1 MAEARKVDKRTI
13 GDRRYTFFY
22 TPLTRRKTQRRK
34 PWAAE
39 PAKVKKN
46 A

>member
-1 MAEARKVDKRTI
+1 MAEERKTDKRMG
-13 GDRRYTFFY
+13 GDRRYIFFY